1 MKQKKEKMVLVAGV
15 MVPESKV
22 AGRLNALAN
31 GCRIHNE
38 MTSALKET
46 RQDEVR
52 QMREAGWKE
61 DEITQHFLAQN
72 AEMAAS
78 HGFIRPARVYRVPK
92 RNYGNGLMFH

>member
-31 GCRIHNE
+31 GRRIHNE

-52 QMREAGWKE
+52 QMREAGWTE
-61 DEITQHFLAQN
+61 DEITQHFLQEN
-72 AEMAAS
+72 AETAAS
-78 HGFIRPARVYRVPK
+78 HGFIRPARVFRAPK
-92 RNYGNGLMFH
+92 VNFGPGVMFH